1 MTDLQIYADEP
12 QEAIWFKRL
21 DDRLRDT
28 QHQLLNEGLPEN
40 IERLLDYDRPD
51 IILANEG
58 EPVLVI
64 EKSSEVPSG
73 HNMGQRFGRMVRA
86 AEHDVPSIMF
96 FPYLAMKHGTHAGRC
111 YANARYFKGMWEV
124 SEIHDA
130 PFWSIN
136 WPCDDDAELITDGSE
151 NELIS
156 KFITEFLDNGCSV
169 DGLGTAEDI
178 KDEMRWGYERSV
190 DVNPRYE
197 SLPRSANIR
206 DTDSLVSE
214 WEEQHGDVDL
224 PEEFL
229 NREET
234 LVYECNMSPEKCRR
248 EDPYTGMQ
256 FVYDYGW
263 CRDGPDPEDKYR
275 NLVISVPKVPVDTWL
290 NKNPNDPQRK
300 SALWYATASA
310 ISLKDGVL
318 HNFERLEPD
327 DLSQFT

>member
-1 MTDLQIYADEP
+1 MTDFQIYADEP

-28 QHQLLNEGLPEN
+28 EHQLLNDDLPEN

-51 IILANEG
+51 IILVNES

-156 KFITEFLDNGCSV
+156 KFLTEFLNNGCSV
-169 DGLGTAEDI
+169 DGLETAEEI
-178 KDEMRWGYERSV
+178 KEEMRWGYERSV

-206 DTDSLVSE
+206 DTDSLVTE
-214 WEEQHGDVDL
+214 WEETHGDVDL

-229 NREET
+229 KREET
-234 LVYECNMSPEKCRR
+234 LVYKCNMSPEKCRR

-263 CRDGPDPEDKYR
+263 CRDGPDPDDKYR
-275 NLVISVPKVPVDTWL
+275 NLVINVPRVPVDTWL
-290 NKNPNDPQRK
+290 DKNPNDPQRK

-318 HNFERLEPD
+318 HDFERLVPD
-327 DLSQFT
+327 DLTQST